1 MASFVRMA
9 GGATILMALVAVG
22 DASSCVIQAGDIR
35 VEGLAQRTPSDV
47 VAVGTATPSLSWVV
61 SEQDGSLEQLALCMP
76 LLSVMKMVG
85 RCQGVGSVDA
95 VVVL

>member
-22 DASSCVIQAGDIR
+22 DASSCVIQACDIR

-61 SEQDGSLEQLALCMP
+61 SEQGRVSEATCSLHAFAVGNEDGGEMSGCW
-76 LLSVMKMVG
+76 K
-85 RCQGVGSVDA
+85 R
-95 VVVL
+95 